1 MVWVKIFAM
10 GNAAEVGDVESRNK
24 TLEGEG
30 IRLKNNKISEK
41 YLILNDFLKKSCLF
55 PDF

>member
-30 IRLKNNKISEK
+30 IR
-41 YLILNDFLKKSCLF
+41 
-55 PDF
+55 